1 MNRLKPIDL
10 HVHTSASDGTTA
22 PGDIAAAAA
31 RAGLSAIAITDHD
44 TVDGYLEAVSS
55 VSGSEVEII
64 PGIEI
69 STRFNASV
77 HILGYYIDPASEH
90 LLPVLNW
97 VIQDRDARNE
107 KICAMMQR
115 DGIRVDYA
123 EMKERAGGGVI
134 GRPHFAE
141 ILMKAGLAKDITDA
155 FERFLNKGRRYWIA
169 RNFVPIEDSIRII
182 LRSGGIP
189 VLAHPFQY
197 RLDEEEL
204 RDLIEHC
211 LDYGLMGMECRY
223 SGYTPQQSAYLE
235 GLAKEYS
242 LIRTGGSDFHGDR
255 KPHIQL
261 GTGTGDLYV
270 PYDFLEEVRSA
281 VIRRA

>member
-55 VSGSEVEII
+55 VSRSEVEII